1 MPPRL
6 PAPYLQL
13 LGALLLQVC
22 ILALAPPA
30 WIQQG
35 SNLLLTVWMAAAL
48 ATLTGDRRDLWAFT
62 VLGWAPAV
70 LQLVV
75 PASSTPEG
83 LQVAKEV
90 LWAAFSF
97 LLAARL
103 LLPLFET
110 DDVGH
115 GELAGAVAV
124 YVLLGVGFADVYE
137 IIEGLD
143 PAAISFSRT
152 ALGEEP
158 VLTDFLYFSF
168 VTLATLGYGDVAPV
182 SPGARL
188 TAVLQSL
195 LGLLYVSI
203 LVGRMV
209 GLHTAGRGAGRR
221 P

>member
-1 MPPRL
+1 
-6 PAPYLQL
+6 
-13 LGALLLQVC
+13 
-22 ILALAPPA
+22 
-30 WIQQG
+30 
-35 SNLLLTVWMAAAL
+35 MAAAL
-48 ATLTGDRRDLWAFT
+48 TTLTGDGRDFWAFT
-62 VLGWAPAV
+62 LLGWAPAI
-70 LQLVV
+70 LELLV
-75 PASSTPEG
+75 PASSTPDG

-152 ALGEEP
+152 AMGSDP

-209 GLHTAGRGAGRR
+209 GLHTAGRGAGPRS
-221 P
+221 